1 MDIIPADVV
10 IMGASKKLD
19 TLRLAPELRESI
31 ARAIHEEYR
40 RVRADSAK
48 SHDPTM
54 SEWDKLPDYLKESN
68 LQQADDIIV
77 KLCRIG
83 CTARRVVNCH
93 INGITFTADE
103 VEAMAQME
111 HARWNVE
118 RLLDGWRWGK
128 KRDVLKKTSPYLVGW
143 SDLPDEAKEQ
153 DRQVVRGIP
162 RFLATVGLEVLRKRK
177 R

>member
-1 MDIIPADVV
+1 
-10 IMGASKKLD
+10 
-19 TLRLAPELRESI
+19 
-31 ARAIHEEYR
+31 
-40 RVRADSAK
+40 
-48 SHDPTM
+48 M

-68 LQQADDIIV
+68 LQQANDIIV

-83 CTARRVVNCH
+83 CTARRVVNRH
-93 INGITFTADE
+93 IREIKFTEDE

-111 HARWNVE
+111 HARWNEE
-118 RLLDGWRWGK
+118 RLHDGWK
-128 KRDVLKKTSPYLVGW
+128 LCTKRDALKKASPYLVDW

-153 DRQVVRGIP
+153 DRQAVRGIP